1 MVGFTEKMHLKG
13 KAEEDLYFAKLD
25 KKLIRALHEKQGPK
39 ASAEAELA
47 EQNTAQQNVKDNH

>member
-39 ASAEAELA
+39 ASPEA
-47 EQNTAQQNVKDNH
+47 EQNAAQQNVKDDY